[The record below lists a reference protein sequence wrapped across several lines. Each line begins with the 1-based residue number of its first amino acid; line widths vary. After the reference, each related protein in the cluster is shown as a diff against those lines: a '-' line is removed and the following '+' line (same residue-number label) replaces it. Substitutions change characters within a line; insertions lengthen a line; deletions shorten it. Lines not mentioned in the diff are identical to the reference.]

1 MGQLKGHTMKTGLAV
16 AGLLAAVAMGIGG
29 CASSECTKCACDTAK
44 EGSKLTGA
52 ACAVVAHGD
61 PAKGAAALER
71 LKPLAGE
78 WDIIGD
84 DGKRGPGL
92 VISVS
97 SGGSSV
103 REIMFPGSGH
113 EMTNMYHA
121 DGDTIV
127 MTHYCAVGNQ
137 PRMRAKAT
145 NDGPLAF
152 EFDSVTNLKGDED
165 TYMGSMVLTMVD
177 ANTLR
182 QDWNHYTLKGGKAA
196 PTNITFKRKGT

>member
-1 MGQLKGHTMKTGLAV
+1 MISRVMV
-16 AGLLAAVAMGIGG
+16 AGLLLATIGIGG
-29 CASSECTKCACDTAK
+29 CASSGCSECGCDN
-44 EGSKLTGA
+44 SKADVKASGA

-92 VISVS
+92 VISVGA
-97 SGGSSV
+97 GGSAI

-137 PRMRAKAT
+137 PRMRAQAASE
-145 NDGPLAF
+145 GPLSF
-152 EFDSVTNLKGDED
+152 MFDSVTNLKGDED

-177 ANTLR
+177 ANTIR
-182 QDWNHYTLKGGKAA
+182 QDWDHFTLKGGKGA

>member
-1 MGQLKGHTMKTGLAV
+1 MNKQRAM
-16 AGLLAAVAMGIGG
+16 AGLLTAAAMGAGG
-29 CASSECTKCACDTAK
+29 CASSGYCCERTNGAAK
-44 EGSKLTGA
+44 
-52 ACAVVAHGD
+52 ACAVIAHGD

-78 WDIIGD
+78 WDIVGD

-121 DGDTIV
+121 DGDTV
-127 MTHYCAVGNQ
+127 VLTHYCAVGNQ
-137 PRMRAKAT
+137 PRMRARAA

-177 ANTLR
+177 ANTIR
-182 QDWNHYTLKGGKAA
+182 QDWNHFTLKGGKAS
-196 PTNITFKRKGT
+196 PTNITFRRKGT

>member
-1 MGQLKGHTMKTGLAV
+1 MKLRSTLSGLLV
-16 AGLLAAVAMGIGG
+16 VLAGLTG
-29 CASSECTKCACDTAK
+29 CSNTSCNLGPGDNAGKGEPR
-44 EGSKLTGA
+44 
-52 ACAVVAHGD
+52 AVVAHGD

-145 NDGPLAF
+145 SDGPLAF

-165 TYMGSMVLTMVD
+165 TYMGTMVLTLVD
-177 ANTLR
+177 ANTLK
-182 QDWNHYTLKGGKAA
+182 QDWNHYTLKAGKAA

>member
-1 MGQLKGHTMKTGLAV
+1 MNMRRAM
-16 AGLLAAVAMGIGG
+16 AGLLAIAAAGLGG
-29 CASSECTKCACDTAK
+29 CATSGCTDCGCDPAKETAK
-44 EGSKLTGA
+44 GSDV
-52 ACAVVAHGD
+52 ACAAIAPGD
-61 PAKGAAALER
+61 PAKGAAALDR
-71 LKPLAGE
+71 IKPLAGE

-137 PRMRAKAT
+137 PRMRAKAL
-145 NDGPLAF
+145 NDGPLSF
-152 EFDSVTNLKGDED
+152 EFDSVTNLKSDED

-177 ANTLR
+177 ANTIR
-182 QDWNHYTLKGGKAA
+182 QDWNHFTLKGGKAA